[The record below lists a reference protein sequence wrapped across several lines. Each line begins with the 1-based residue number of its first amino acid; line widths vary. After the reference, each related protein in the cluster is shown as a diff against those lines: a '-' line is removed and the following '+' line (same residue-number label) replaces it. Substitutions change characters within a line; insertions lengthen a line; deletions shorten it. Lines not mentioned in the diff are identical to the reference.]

1 MFFVVVS
8 RGNGSLAPFLR
19 FFSRTIAA
27 ILPYFLTKS
36 ADFPQ
41 SFQVLPF
48 GADMMIVAIKR
59 LARIGSP

>member
-8 RGNGSLAPFLR
+8 RGNGSLAPFLH
-19 FFSRTIAA
+19 FSRTIAA